1 MLGGCPVCP
10 ETWASEGGAGWVR
23 EERNMAG
30 DMGKGCSQGAFWV
43 TSKITTMEL

>member
-10 ETWASEGGAGWVR
+10 ESWASEGRAGGL
-23 EERNMAG
+23 EERNVAG
-30 DMGKGCSQGAFWV
+30 GVGKGCSQGAFWV